1 MHLPFFEGFPL
12 FYYPKKE
19 IKIPAATADPIT
31 PATLDDI
38 Q

>member
-1 MHLPFFEGFPL
+1 MEI
-12 FYYPKKE
+12 YYPKNE

-31 PATLDDI
+31 PATLLDI